1 MLPELGLE
9 DGPVS
14 ALLADR
20 PTECFLRG
28 AQAVKAV
35 PGVNVLFPPPT
46 TPAQASW
53 NARIRAAARASRLF
67 PDGHHL
73 TNDRIFPRQ
82 SGFFS
87 REDVCAVGTRVVP
100 LACSETG
107 ESVHAI
113 FSLFDDAAPPP
124 VAAAAGVP
132 AGGVAAGV
140 APADDVVESTS
151 SFFFV
156 DAWFSGLSAATPNAP
171 VTAKLTLAEQND
183 PARAVDLAL
192 GRIGAVVED
201 APPAS
206 RIFDDSIRHR
216 KPVPASACVPLPWQC
231 GKCESIFSGKCESI
245 FQGRRRWGLQVEC
258 EAMACMSHTVLVL
271 GSRIASILEC
281 QRPFRNTQAVVWNTA
296 IPYYDYS
303 TLHSMQ

>member
-28 AQAVKAV
+28 AVKAV

-53 NARIRAAARASRLF
+53 NARIRAAARASGLF

-73 TNDRIFPRQ
+73 TNDWIFPRQ
-82 SGFFS
+82 SGFFP
-87 REDVCAVGTRVVP
+87 REDACAVGTRVVP

-132 AGGVAAGV
+132 ALLELRL
-140 APADDVVESTS
+140 PTTS
-151 SFFFV
+151 WSQLHPSF
-156 DAWFSGLSAATPNAP
+156 SS
-171 VTAKLTLAEQND
+171 
-183 PARAVDLAL
+183 
-192 GRIGAVVED
+192 
-201 APPAS
+201 
-206 RIFDDSIRHR
+206 
-216 KPVPASACVPLPWQC
+216 
-231 GKCESIFSGKCESI
+231 
-245 FQGRRRWGLQVEC
+245 
-258 EAMACMSHTVLVL
+258 ML
-271 GSRIASILEC
+271 GSAMISLASQL
-281 QRPFRNTQAVVWNTA
+281 QHPTRR
-296 IPYYDYS
+296 
-303 TLHSMQ
+303 